1 MVYICITH
9 NRSEYNSHTPLG
21 DLRRAAVGDF
31 CTVSGLA
38 AVDLTLDIRF
48 FLPPGVYAE
57 GVAAEAGPTMYRV
70 YLFPQCCNYSA
81 TTFQD
86 NVWKTNIQNQCVTG
100 KPNQRLS
107 KIVG

>member
-21 DLRRAAVGDF
+21 DLRRAAVGDL

-70 YLFPQCCNYSA
+70 YLFFQVLQLQRNNFSRQCLENKYS
-81 TTFQD
+81 
-86 NVWKTNIQNQCVTG
+86 KSMCH
-100 KPNQRLS
+100 R
-107 KIVG
+107 